1 MRNFSISK
9 KLSISFGIVIALNV
23 ITVVCAVFLGIYSIR
38 NDFKNFYEKPF
49 HATNY
54 TQSVRR
60 QIQGIQK
67 DLAYMVIEEDP
78 EKLKAWDEDIDT
90 RSADLENL
98 LTKLEGVL
106 VQQEGKDKL
115 AQIVADSPKRAEIRE
130 RVITAAYA
138 NDTELAR
145 RIINEEYIPAAQKAR
160 DLADEINN
168 IAMETANNFYL
179 KSEKSAQVVTLII
192 FTLFGASFLIAIL
205 MGLYIIKSI
214 RKPLADIEAAAK
226 DLAEGNLNAVVTYE
240 SKDEVGS
247 LANSIRTLIENLNR
261 YIANISYVLGRM
273 ADGDMTVKVDI
284 DYQND
289 FSPIKLSMEQ
299 IIAALNETLTQIQI
313 SSKEVTAGADQVSS
327 GAQSLSQGATEQ
339 ASSIEELA
347 SNIAEISEQI
357 KQNADGA
364 KQVYDN
370 VKETTDEIHLGN
382 EQMQNL
388 VAAMDEITNTSNEV
402 QKIIRAIDDIAF
414 QTNILALNA
423 AVEAARAGAAG
434 KGFAVVADEVRNLA
448 GKSAEA
454 AKNTTTLIDNTI
466 IAVNNGTRL
475 VDSVRESLNKIDE
488 KGNRVIVLVQEI
500 AETSQQQAEAAE
512 QINIGV
518 EQIASVVQTNSATAE
533 ESAASSEELSGQAE
547 ILQSQISN
555 FKLR

>member
-168 IAMETANNFYL
+168 IATETANNFYL

-313 SSKEVTAGADQVSS
+313 SSKEVSAGADQVSS

-364 KQVYDN
+364 KQVYEN

-423 AVEAARAGAAG
+423 AVEAARAGNAG
-434 KGFAVVADEVRNLA
+434 KGFAVVAEEVRNLA
-448 GKSAEA
+448 SKSAQA
-454 AKNTTTLIDNTI
+454 ANETT
-466 IAVNNGTRL
+466 
-475 VDSVRESLNKIDE
+475 
-488 KGNRVIVLVQEI
+488 
-500 AETSQQQAEAAE
+500 
-512 QINIGV
+512 
-518 EQIASVVQTNSATAE
+518 
-533 ESAASSEELSGQAE
+533 
-547 ILQSQISN
+547 
-555 FKLR
+555 